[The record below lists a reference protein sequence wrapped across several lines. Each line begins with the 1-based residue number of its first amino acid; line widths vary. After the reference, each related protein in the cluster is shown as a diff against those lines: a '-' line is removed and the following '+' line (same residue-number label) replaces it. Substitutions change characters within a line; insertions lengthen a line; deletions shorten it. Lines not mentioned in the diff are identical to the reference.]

1 MKLTFLITLCGL
13 LMVQTFPPAPSGIE
27 RVIVISLDGTRP
39 DAVQIAETPHLQ
51 ALAARG
57 AVSWNAQTII
67 PPVTL
72 PSHTSMLTGLPPEEH
87 GVAWNGTNPGCE
99 PISVPTI
106 LTLAEQAGYTTAM
119 IVGKEKFCHL
129 RQTDTLEFQFA
140 REGDRSVVDEVLRV
154 LEANSADVLFVHLP
168 NPDYFGHSFGWMSA
182 TYIYELRNTDA
193 QVGRILDYLA
203 LHDLEDSTLII
214 ISADHGGH
222 GLTHGENIPED
233 MTIPWIVAGPGI
245 QSGLELTQP
254 VSTMDT
260 AATVLW
266 ALGISLPERM
276 VGVPVWEAFG
286 LAEPVQ

>member
-1 MKLTFLITLCGL
+1 MKITALIAVFSL
-13 LMVQTFPPAPSGIE
+13 LMMQTTPPAPTGVE

-39 DAVQIAETPHLQ
+39 DAIQIAETPNLQ

-57 AVSWNAQTII
+57 AVSWTAQTII

-72 PSHTSMLTGLPPEEH
+72 PSHASMLTGLPPEEH
-87 GVAWNGTNPGCE
+87 GVDWNGTNPGCE
-99 PISVPTI
+99 PITTPTI
-106 LTLAEQAGYTTAM
+106 LTLAEEAGYTTAM

-129 RQTDTLEFQFA
+129 RQTDTLDFHFA
-140 REGDRSVVDEVLRV
+140 REGDRSVVDQVLRI
-154 LEANSADVLFVHLP
+154 LEADSADVLFIHLP
-168 NPDYFGHSFGWMSA
+168 NPDFFGHSFGWMSA

-203 LHDLEDSTLII
+203 QHNLADSTLII

-222 GLTHGENIPED
+222 SLMHGENIPED
-233 MTIPWIVAGPGI
+233 MTIPWIIAGPDI
-245 QSGLELTQP
+245 QSGLELTQS

-266 ALGISLPERM
+266 ALGIPLPEGT